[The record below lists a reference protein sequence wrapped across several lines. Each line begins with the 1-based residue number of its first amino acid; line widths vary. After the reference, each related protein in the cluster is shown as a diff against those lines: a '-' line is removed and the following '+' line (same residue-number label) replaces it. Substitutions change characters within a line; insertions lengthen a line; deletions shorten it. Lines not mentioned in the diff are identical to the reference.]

1 MSKDPTT
8 ESPKQP
14 DAEQVIDQQSTNEL
28 NHSDPAPAKTPA
40 GWYPTPDG
48 HQRYWDGSHWTDLP
62 WGEADATAT
71 ATATVEPTRLV
82 PLTKW
87 SRQRRNRALI
97 VGTAVVTILG
107 LLAGGLA
114 LKGAGDRQVAAA
126 KIAKIHT
133 AERLAAAEKKNAA
146 DAAAEAQRVKDDA
159 ERTARTAAVTGIEAS
174 VKTMAEKDVTDKLL
188 VGPILSVKCSPIG
201 SGSTNDLTQLTSVFE
216 CFAANKDNGD
226 GTQSGFTFNA
236 NMNWSDGS
244 YTYGLGKTNG

>member
-1 MSKDPTT
+1 MPEDPTI
-8 ESPKQP
+8 ESPDQP
-14 DAEQVIDQQSTNEL
+14 DAEQVIDPQSTNEL
-28 NHSDPAPAKTPA
+28 NHSDPVPPKTPA

-48 HQRYWDGSHWTDLP
+48 RQRYWDGSHWTDRP
-62 WGEADATAT
+62 WDEPD
-71 ATATVEPTRLV
+71 ATATVEPTRPV

-87 SRQRRNRALI
+87 SRQRRKRALI
-97 VGTAVVTILG
+97 VGAAVVIILG

-159 ERTARTAAVTGIEAS
+159 ERTARTAEVTGIEAS
-174 VKTMAEKDVTDKLL
+174 VKTMAEKDVTDQLL
-188 VGPILSVKCSPIG
+188 VGPILSVKCAPIG

-216 CFAANKDNGD
+216 CFAANRDNGD
-226 GTQSGFTFNA
+226 GTQSGYTFHA

-244 YTYGLGKTNG
+244 YTYGLGKANG